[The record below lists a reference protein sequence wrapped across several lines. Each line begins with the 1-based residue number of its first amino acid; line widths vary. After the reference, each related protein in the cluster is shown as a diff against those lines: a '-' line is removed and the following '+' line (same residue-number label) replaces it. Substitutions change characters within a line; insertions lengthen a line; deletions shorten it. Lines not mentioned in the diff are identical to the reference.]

1 MNAAL
6 DHPALQPQSGDG
18 SAEAPAG
25 TLVLRSSEF
34 RKGREAS
41 WRELE
46 GFIKE
51 VERRSLLSLTVEELQ
66 RLPLLYRS
74 ALSSLSVAR
83 SIALDRNLLLY
94 LENLCFRA
102 FFILYGPRTGIAQA
116 ALDFFRRGFPAAVR
130 GARWHILLSALCLLI
145 GLVAGFLLTL
155 GDEAWFNALV
165 SPGLA
170 GDRGPESTRDDLLQ
184 DEIFA
189 PWQGWVR
196 MLGVLASFLF
206 QNNATVGI
214 LAFSLGIAGG
224 IPTVLLMIYQGLM
237 LGAFL
242 GLHWNRG
249 LTVDFLG
256 WVSIHGVTEIT
267 AIIFCGAAGF
277 VLAERILFPGRYGR
291 LENLAIHGREAA
303 RIAVGAVFMFFIAAI
318 LEGGFRQLVASTSLR
333 FVIGGATGALWL
345 AYFLLAGRKA
355 QA

>member
-6 DHPALQPQSGDG
+6 GDPALQPPGGDR
-18 SAEAPAG
+18 SAEAPAA

-46 GFIKE
+46 GFIRE

-102 FFILYGPRTGIAQA
+102 FLILYGPRTGIAQA
-116 ALDFFRRGFPAAVR
+116 AIDFFRRGFPAAVR
-130 GARWHILLSALCLLI
+130 AARWHILLSALCLLI

-170 GDRGPESTRDDLLQ
+170 GERGPESTRDDLLQ

-242 GLHWNRG
+242 ALHWNRG
-249 LTVDFLG
+249 LTVDFL

-277 VLAERILFPGRYGR
+277 GLAERILFPGRYGR

-303 RIAVGAVFMFFIAAI
+303 RIAVGAVFMFFVAAI

-345 AYFLLAGRKA
+345 AYFLLAGRKTEA
-355 QA
+355 